1 MPPTAVDDAD
11 RPPAR
16 RREGGHGS
24 TERAKT
30 VTPLLVKRP
39 LSDQTYEAL
48 RERILDQG
56 LLPGSRLNVDRLA
69 RELGVSSSP
78 VREALARLEAERL
91 VVSEMYSGYSV
102 APEPTLTYL
111 RDLLSFRIV
120 LEGHCARIGAA
131 RRDPEVIAALRAAVA
146 RMAKT
151 RRLGRKY
158 REYRRFVAADAQF
171 HQTIVDSAGNE
182 VISAV
187 YASMHAILIQ
197 SRLYLNRHSGSARA
211 DEVGEEHATIL
222 KAFEA
227 GDPGAAETA
236 LRHHLEGGKRRLLS
250 VSTLDDAATAT
261 GQDEKITAKT
271 TIGKPGRGVT
281 P

>member
-1 MPPTAVDDAD
+1 MSPPEIDDAN

-16 RREGGHGS
+16 RRSGG
-24 TERAKT
+24 RAPVETAKS
-30 VTPLLVKRP
+30 VTQILVKRP

-102 APEPTLTYL
+102 APEPTLAYL
-111 RDLLSFRIV
+111 RDLLSFRVV

-131 RRDPEVIAALRAAVA
+131 QRDPEVIAALQGAVE

-158 REYRRFVAADAQF
+158 KEYRRFVAADALF

-187 YASMHAILIQ
+187 YASMHAILLQ
-197 SRLYLNRHSGSARA
+197 SRLYLNRQSGSARA

-227 GDPGAAETA
+227 GDADAAEAA
-236 LRHHLEGGKRRLLS
+236 LRHHLEGGKRRLLN
-250 VSTLDDAATAT
+250 VSTTDDAAPAA
-261 GQDEKITAKT
+261 GQVGKT
-271 TIGKPGRGVT
+271 RRGVT

>member
-1 MPPTAVDDAD
+1 MSPPDVDDAN
-11 RPPAR
+11 RPSGR
-16 RREGGHGS
+16 RRDGG
-24 TERAKT
+24 RAPAETTKT
-30 VTPLLVKRP
+30 LTQMLVKRP

-111 RDLLSFRIV
+111 RDLLSFRVV

-131 RRDPEVIAALRAAVA
+131 RRDPEVIAALRAAVE

-158 REYRRFVAADAQF
+158 KEYRRFVAADALF

-187 YASMHAILIQ
+187 YASMHAILLQ
-197 SRLYLNRHSGSARA
+197 SRLYLNRQSGSARA
-211 DEVGEEHATIL
+211 DEVGEKHAMIL
-222 KAFEA
+222 KAFES
-227 GDPGAAETA
+227 GDADAAEVA
-236 LRHHLEGGKRRLLS
+236 LRHHLEGGKLRLLN
-250 VSTLDDAATAT
+250 VSTADDPAATPRQAGKT
-261 GQDEKITAKT
+261 TAKMT
-271 TIGKPGRGVT
+271 GKTRRSVT

>member
-1 MPPTAVDDAD
+1 MSPSDVDDAS
-11 RPPAR
+11 RPRARPRAGGRAPA
-16 RREGGHGS
+16 E
-24 TERAKT
+24 T
-30 VTPLLVKRP
+30 VKIVAQVLVKRP

-91 VVSEMYSGYSV
+91 VVSEMYSGYTV

-111 RDLLSFRIV
+111 RDLLSFRVV

-131 RRDPEVIAALRAAVA
+131 RRDPEVIAALRAAVE

-158 REYRRFVAADAQF
+158 KEYRRFVAADALF

-182 VISAV
+182 VISGV
-187 YASMHAILIQ
+187 YASMHAILLQ
-197 SRLYLNRHSGSARA
+197 SRLYLNRQSGSARA
-211 DEVGEEHATIL
+211 DEVGEEHAKIL
-222 KAFEA
+222 KAFET
-227 GDPGAAETA
+227 GDADAAEIA
-236 LRHHLEGGKRRLLS
+236 LRHHLEGGKRRLLN
-250 VSTLDDAATAT
+250 VAMTDDLGTAPDRARKT
-261 GQDEKITAKT
+261 NAKT
-271 TIGKPGRGVT
+271 TGKTRRSVT

>member
-1 MPPTAVDDAD
+1 MSPPDVDDAS
-11 RPPAR
+11 RPPLR
-16 RREGGHGS
+16 RRAPAE
-24 TERAKT
+24 TMKP
-30 VTPLLVKRP
+30 VTQMLVKRP

-91 VVSEMYSGYSV
+91 VVSEMYSGYTV

-131 RRDPEVIAALRAAVA
+131 RRDPVVIAALRAAVE

-158 REYRRFVAADAQF
+158 KEYRRFVAADALF

-182 VISAV
+182 VISGV
-187 YASMHAILIQ
+187 YASMHAILLQ
-197 SRLYLNRHSGSARA
+197 SRLYLNRQSGSARA
-211 DEVGEEHATIL
+211 DEVGEEHAKIL
-222 KAFEA
+222 EAFEA
-227 GDPGAAETA
+227 GDADAAEAA
-236 LRHHLEGGKRRLLS
+236 LRHHLDGGKRRLLT
-250 VSTLDDAATAT
+250 VAATDDAPAATPKKAKA
-261 GQDEKITAKT
+261 QTAGKT
-271 TIGKPGRGVT
+271 RRRVT